1 MVIVKRIYKKLLF
14 FYRQTTDIL
23 QLTLIELNL
32 PILTPFDDVR
42 DKKKSFLLIDLAVD
56 KNHFEKVTHLF
67 FFLHLIFLMVDHY
80 LFLKTVALSY
90 NWK

>member
-1 MVIVKRIYKKLLF
+1 MVTVKRIYKKLFFF
-14 FYRQTTDIL
+14 FYRPTTDIL

-67 FFLHLIFLMVDHY
+67 FFY
-80 LFLKTVALSY
+80 TSSSS
-90 NWK
+90 W